1 MEIKRSDLYK
11 TKGYINVS
19 LDNEKI
25 DIPNELGEIIAE
37 LLAKKYMGGDDE
49 NAQLRGNQNSK
60 KEIGAKASK
69 IAV

>member
-1 MEIKRSDLYK
+1 MQIKRSDLYK

-49 NAQLRGNQNSK
+49 NA
-60 KEIGAKASK
+60 
-69 IAV
+69 